1 VRTTGVS
8 GLQWRVKFYE
18 ETLVWLTLMG
28 HNTSVLQG
36 MCVGFTMISTQGP
49 TRHHVLVPQ
58 GQDKFGRNSCTRS
71 LRSEESYRSYA
82 YVLVF

>member
-49 TRHHVLVPQ
+49 T
-58 GQDKFGRNSCTRS
+58 
-71 LRSEESYRSYA
+71 
-82 YVLVF
+82 